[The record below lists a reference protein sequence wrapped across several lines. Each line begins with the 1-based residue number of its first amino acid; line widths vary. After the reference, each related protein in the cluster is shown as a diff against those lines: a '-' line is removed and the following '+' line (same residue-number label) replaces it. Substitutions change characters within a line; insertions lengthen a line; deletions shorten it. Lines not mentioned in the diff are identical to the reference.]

1 MFRQQKNQK
10 VVHSPLGKSPAKV
23 LQPSFIKSS
32 PVKHSPVKH
41 SPVKTTI
48 VRSPAK
54 MMASPF
60 KQIAEANAVIEELKP
75 RAPPAVRQQQLQKLR
90 STSTDSILPKSFCN
104 SARLSPQKQQPPI
117 PEKRHPAHQQDEVT
131 KSQTKKS

>member
-23 LQPSFIKSS
+23 LQPNFIKSSPVKHS

-75 RAPPAVRQQQLQKLR
+75 RAPPAVRQQQL
-90 STSTDSILPKSFCN
+90 
-104 SARLSPQKQQPPI
+104 
-117 PEKRHPAHQQDEVT
+117 
-131 KSQTKKS
+131 